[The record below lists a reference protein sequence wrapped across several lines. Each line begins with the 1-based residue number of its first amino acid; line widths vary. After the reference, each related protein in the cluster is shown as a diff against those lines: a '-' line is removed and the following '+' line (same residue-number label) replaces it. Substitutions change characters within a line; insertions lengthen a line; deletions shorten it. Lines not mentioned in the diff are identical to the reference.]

1 MHVSFV
7 TKRGNYMRTN
17 HIYIARDGKSGMHVL
32 VRILAVDDIGVDYPP
47 IDPDNFNKLMMAR
60 DVKSLVL
67 AARDLGPMYISADI
81 LSRRTF
87 IPSHLQQ
94 DIECG
99 FNLIPPDL
107 ESLLS
112 ISNSTRKTIDLNNNP
127 DRHKYFSENGAEML
141 QTVAIRT
148 PKHLCIK
155 DNSLIIR
162 EKGSSIVLGKIALS
176 DIWVIIIDNP
186 QVTMTSALISG
197 INDAGIGVL
206 YCGSDHMPNGLAL
219 PLGAHSRH
227 AEIVEH
233 QLAISKPLRN
243 QIWKRIVS
251 KKIEN
256 QAKTLTLCFG
266 DSAEAKKIR
275 GYAQEVQSNDKTN
288 RESAAASE
296 YFKALLPYGT
306 RWNGPMTAPL
316 NYGYAILRSGIA
328 QCAVSHGWLVS
339 RGIHHHS
346 AENAFNLVDDLI
358 EPFRPIV
365 DLKVVSDN
373 ILEPLSTLNK
383 KALTE
388 VTSILVSID
397 GRRHSVQTAIDIYCE
412 SLRRAVELKDVDQL
426 LLPDIIGLE
435 CETYEE
441 KRAKGKV

>member
-1 MHVSFV
+1 
-7 TKRGNYMRTN
+7 
-17 HIYIARDGKSGMHVL
+17 
-32 VRILAVDDIGVDYPP
+32 
-47 IDPDNFNKLMMAR
+47 
-60 DVKSLVL
+60 
-67 AARDLGPMYISADI
+67 
-81 LSRRTF
+81 
-87 IPSHLQQ
+87 
-94 DIECG
+94 
-99 FNLIPPDL
+99 
-107 ESLLS
+107 
-112 ISNSTRKTIDLNNNP
+112 
-127 DRHKYFSENGAEML
+127 ML

-148 PKHLCIK
+148 PKYLCIK

-162 EKGSSIVLGKIALS
+162 EKGSSVVLGKIALS

-197 INDAGIGVL
+197 INDAGLGVL

-243 QIWKRIVS
+243 QIWKRLVT

-256 QAKTLTLCFG
+256 QAKALALCFG
-266 DSAEAKKIR
+266 DSAEVKKIR

-288 RESAAASE
+288 RESIAASE

-373 ILEPLSTLNK
+373 ILEPLSTQNK

-388 VTSILVSID
+388 ITSVLVSID

-412 SLRRAVELKDVDQL
+412 SLRRAVELKDAGQL

-435 CETYEE
+435 RETYEE

>member
-1 MHVSFV
+1 
-7 TKRGNYMRTN
+7 
-17 HIYIARDGKSGMHVL
+17 
-32 VRILAVDDIGVDYPP
+32 
-47 IDPDNFNKLMMAR
+47 
-60 DVKSLVL
+60 
-67 AARDLGPMYISADI
+67 
-81 LSRRTF
+81 
-87 IPSHLQQ
+87 
-94 DIECG
+94 
-99 FNLIPPDL
+99 
-107 ESLLS
+107 
-112 ISNSTRKTIDLNNNP
+112 
-127 DRHKYFSENGAEML
+127 ML

-148 PKHLCIK
+148 PKYLCIK

-162 EKGSSIVLGKIALS
+162 EKGSSVVLGKIALS

-243 QIWKRIVS
+243 QIWKRLVT

-256 QAKTLTLCFG
+256 QAKALALCFG
-266 DSAEAKKIR
+266 DSAEVKKIR

-288 RESAAASE
+288 RESIAASE

-373 ILEPLSTLNK
+373 ILEPLSTTATGSSADLSVPIRIAGNG
-383 KALTE
+383 
-388 VTSILVSID
+388 SRQSD
-397 GRRHSVQTAIDIYCE
+397 GRRTTRREASTIWPTRQTAGARSSRIQSPFSIWKRKPSSKGSSPMISTSPTCL
-412 SLRRAVELKDVDQL
+412 SSIASRIRHA
-426 LLPDIIGLE
+426 IG
-435 CETYEE
+435 TPANSNS
-441 KRAKGKV
+441 RSMAN

>member
-1 MHVSFV
+1 
-7 TKRGNYMRTN
+7 
-17 HIYIARDGKSGMHVL
+17 
-32 VRILAVDDIGVDYPP
+32 
-47 IDPDNFNKLMMAR
+47 
-60 DVKSLVL
+60 
-67 AARDLGPMYISADI
+67 
-81 LSRRTF
+81 
-87 IPSHLQQ
+87 
-94 DIECG
+94 
-99 FNLIPPDL
+99 
-107 ESLLS
+107 
-112 ISNSTRKTIDLNNNP
+112 
-127 DRHKYFSENGAEML
+127 ML

-148 PKHLCIK
+148 PKYLCIK

-162 EKGSSIVLGKIALS
+162 EKGSSVVLGKIALS

-206 YCGSDHMPNGLAL
+206 YCGPDHMPNGLAL

-243 QIWKRIVS
+243 QIWKRLVT

-256 QAKTLTLCFG
+256 QAKALALCFG
-266 DSAEAKKIR
+266 DSAEVKKIR

-288 RESAAASE
+288 RESIAASE

-373 ILEPLSTLNK
+373 ILEPLSTQNK

-388 VTSILVSID
+388 ITSVLV
-397 GRRHSVQTAIDIYCE
+397 
-412 SLRRAVELKDVDQL
+412 
-426 LLPDIIGLE
+426 
-435 CETYEE
+435 
-441 KRAKGKV
+441 

>member
-1 MHVSFV
+1 
-7 TKRGNYMRTN
+7 
-17 HIYIARDGKSGMHVL
+17 
-32 VRILAVDDIGVDYPP
+32 
-47 IDPDNFNKLMMAR
+47 
-60 DVKSLVL
+60 
-67 AARDLGPMYISADI
+67 
-81 LSRRTF
+81 
-87 IPSHLQQ
+87 
-94 DIECG
+94 
-99 FNLIPPDL
+99 
-107 ESLLS
+107 
-112 ISNSTRKTIDLNNNP
+112 
-127 DRHKYFSENGAEML
+127 
-141 QTVAIRT
+141 
-148 PKHLCIK
+148 
-155 DNSLIIR
+155 
-162 EKGSSIVLGKIALS
+162 
-176 DIWVIIIDNP
+176 
-186 QVTMTSALISG
+186 MTSALISS

-206 YCGSDHMPNGLAL
+206 YCGPNHMPNGLAL

-243 QIWKRIVS
+243 QIWKRIVI

-256 QAKTLTLCFG
+256 QAKALELSG
-266 DSAEAKKIR
+266 GNPNDVRKICS
-275 GYAQEVQSNDKTN
+275 YAQEVQSNDKTN
-288 RESAAASE
+288 RESIAAGK

-316 NYGYAILRSGIA
+316 NYGYAIFRSGIA

-388 VTSILVSID
+388 VTSVLVSID

-412 SLRRAVELKDVDQL
+412 SLRRAVELKDADQL
-426 LLPDIIGLE
+426 LLPDVIGLE
-435 CETYEE
+435 IETDEE

>member
-1 MHVSFV
+1 
-7 TKRGNYMRTN
+7 
-17 HIYIARDGKSGMHVL
+17 
-32 VRILAVDDIGVDYPP
+32 
-47 IDPDNFNKLMMAR
+47 
-60 DVKSLVL
+60 
-67 AARDLGPMYISADI
+67 
-81 LSRRTF
+81 
-87 IPSHLQQ
+87 
-94 DIECG
+94 
-99 FNLIPPDL
+99 
-107 ESLLS
+107 
-112 ISNSTRKTIDLNNNP
+112 
-127 DRHKYFSENGAEML
+127 ML

-148 PKHLCIK
+148 PKHLCVK
-155 DNSLIIR
+155 DNALVIR
-162 EKGSSIVLGKIALS
+162 EKKSKTIIGKIALS

-186 QVTMTSALISG
+186 QVTMTSALISS

-206 YCGSDHMPNGLAL
+206 YCGPNHMPNGLAL

-243 QIWKRIVS
+243 QIWKRIVI

-256 QAKTLTLCFG
+256 QAKALELSG
-266 DSAEAKKIR
+266 GNPNDVRKICS
-275 GYAQEVQSNDKTN
+275 YAQKVQSNDKSN
-288 RESAAASE
+288 RESIAAGE

-346 AENAFNLVDDLI
+346 AENAINLVDDLI

-388 VTSILVSID
+388 VTSVLVSID
-397 GRRHSVQTAIDIYCE
+397 GHRHSVQTAIDIYCE
-412 SLRRAVELKDVDQL
+412 SLRRAVELKDADQL

-435 CETYEE
+435 CETDEE

>member
-1 MHVSFV
+1 
-7 TKRGNYMRTN
+7 
-17 HIYIARDGKSGMHVL
+17 
-32 VRILAVDDIGVDYPP
+32 
-47 IDPDNFNKLMMAR
+47 
-60 DVKSLVL
+60 
-67 AARDLGPMYISADI
+67 
-81 LSRRTF
+81 
-87 IPSHLQQ
+87 
-94 DIECG
+94 
-99 FNLIPPDL
+99 
-107 ESLLS
+107 
-112 ISNSTRKTIDLNNNP
+112 
-127 DRHKYFSENGAEML
+127 
-141 QTVAIRT
+141 
-148 PKHLCIK
+148 
-155 DNSLIIR
+155 
-162 EKGSSIVLGKIALS
+162 
-176 DIWVIIIDNP
+176 
-186 QVTMTSALISG
+186 
-197 INDAGIGVL
+197 
-206 YCGSDHMPNGLAL
+206 MPNGLSL

-243 QIWKRIVS
+243 QIWKHIVI
-251 KKIEN
+251 KKIDN
-256 QAKTLTLCFG
+256 QAKALELSG
-266 DSAEAKKIR
+266 GNLNDVRKICN
-275 GYAQEVQSNDKTN
+275 YAQEVQSNDKTN
-288 RESAAASE
+288 RESIAASE

-388 VTSILVSID
+388 LTSVLVSID

-412 SLRRAVELKDVDQL
+412 SLRRAVELKDADQL

-435 CETYEE
+435 CETDEK

>member
-1 MHVSFV
+1 MS
-7 TKRGNYMRTN
+7 
-17 HIYIARDGKSGMHVL
+17 
-32 VRILAVDDIGVDYPP
+32 
-47 IDPDNFNKLMMAR
+47 
-60 DVKSLVL
+60 
-67 AARDLGPMYISADI
+67 
-81 LSRRTF
+81 
-87 IPSHLQQ
+87 
-94 DIECG
+94 
-99 FNLIPPDL
+99 
-107 ESLLS
+107 
-112 ISNSTRKTIDLNNNP
+112 NNP
-127 DRHKYFSENGAEML
+127 DRHKYFSEDGAEML

-162 EKGSSIVLGKIALS
+162 EKGSSVVLGKIALS

-186 QVTMTSALISG
+186 QVTITSALISG
-197 INDAGIGVL
+197 INEAGIGVL

-243 QIWKRIVS
+243 QIWKRIVT

-256 QAKTLTLCFG
+256 QAKALALCFG
-266 DSAEAKKIR
+266 DSAEVKKIR

-288 RESAAASE
+288 RESIAASE

-306 RWNGPMTAPL
+306 RWNGPMAAPL

-365 DLKVVSDN
+365 DLKIVSDN

-388 VTSILVSID
+388 VTSVLVSID